1 MRALHERLDSTFYS
15 VSQVNIHACCG
26 VCFLFCGE
34 RAIDEDEVFAMELS
48 VFEGKVEESIRLN
61 PTNWDDDYGAPS
73 HVCRFADQL
82 ERGNHR

>member
-1 MRALHERLDSTFYS
+1 VPFTSAWIPLFTRFPKSTSTPAAAYAF
-15 VSQVNIHACCG
+15 
-26 VCFLFCGE
+26 FFCGE

-48 VFEGKVEESIRLN
+48 VFEEKVEESIRLN